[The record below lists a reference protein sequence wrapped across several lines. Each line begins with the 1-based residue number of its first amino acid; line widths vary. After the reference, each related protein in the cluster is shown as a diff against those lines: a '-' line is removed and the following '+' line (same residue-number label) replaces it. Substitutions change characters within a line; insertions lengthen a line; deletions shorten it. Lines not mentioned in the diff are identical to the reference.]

1 MRLIRL
7 LAASTFLVMGAS
19 AAMAE
24 IAPACPGGGTAT
36 GVFHCTGPVFWP
48 TCTEGP
54 PWTCTIKTSDS
65 VMTMEGGDRPRP
77 PRFGE
82 HVLQPFGSLSE
93 SSSDAGAGP
102 AAPPVIY

>member
-7 LAASTFLVMGAS
+7 LAASTFLVMGAT

-36 GVFHCTGPVFWP
+36 GTFHCTGPVFWP

-54 PWTCTIKTSDS
+54 PWKCPITTSDS
-65 VMTMEGGDRPRP
+65 VMTMDGIDTPRP
-77 PRFGE
+77 PRFGQ
-82 HVLQPFGSLSE
+82 HVLPPAASLSE
-93 SSSDAGAGP
+93 SSSDGGGAP
-102 AAPPVIY
+102 MPTIIY